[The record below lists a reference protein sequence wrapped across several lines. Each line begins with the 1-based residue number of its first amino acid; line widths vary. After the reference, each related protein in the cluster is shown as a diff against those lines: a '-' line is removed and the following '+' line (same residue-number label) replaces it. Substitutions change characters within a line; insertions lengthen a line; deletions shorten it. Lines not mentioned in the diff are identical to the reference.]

1 MFRVPGFHE
10 VVYKDRVLQAKGYRS
25 GIFLNSN
32 LEIEDN
38 FFNTFIFLVQLR
50 SRRRSIMRI
59 LCLSRYIVKQLEFE
73 KYYLNFSVDYL
84 KGSDYLCI
92 AEFYKMKYLSCFDT
106 FMTL

>member
-1 MFRVPGFHE
+1 MELHPLDLALYKTNYPKMLMFRVPGFHE

-59 LCLSRYIVKQLEFE
+59 LCLYRYIVKQL
-73 KYYLNFSVDYL
+73 
-84 KGSDYLCI
+84 
-92 AEFYKMKYLSCFDT
+92 
-106 FMTL
+106 